1 MNLIDRT
8 ATRIARTIRENYPE
22 AASEKVLFYSA
33 SLLLSTMFAIIVTLS
48 LCMITNHLTQAV
60 VSTII
65 FLLIRYLS
73 GGYHFN
79 SSMICSLWTIF
90 ILTGSAHVRF
100 DYLYAGACFDVISII
115 IFSLKAPKGLNNVS
129 RIAPKYY
136 PILKYVCVL
145 FISLNFFIQSSML
158 STIFLIQALTLTE
171 AAYFILSA
179 IERGWRYET

>member
-1 MNLIDRT
+1 MNFFDRV

-22 AASEKVLFYSA
+22 AASEKVLFYSL
-33 SLLLSTMFAIIVTLS
+33 SLLLNTMFAIVVTLS
-48 LCMITNHLTQAV
+48 LCMMTKHLAEAAV
-60 VSTII
+60 TILI

-73 GGYHFN
+73 GGFHFS

-90 ILTGSAHVRF
+90 ILTMSAHVRF
-100 DYLYAGACFDVISII
+100 DYFYTGACFDVISII
-115 IFSLKAPKGLNNVS
+115 IFGLKAPKGLNNIS

-136 PILKYVCVL
+136 PILKCVCVL

-171 AAYFILSA
+171 TVYFILSA
-179 IERGWRYET
+179 AERRWRYET